1 MADTKNVSK
10 VIYGGKTLIDL
21 TGDTV
26 AADQVQKGVTFHDK
40 TGATVT
46 GTCTKDS
53 TTTDATAAA
62 GEILSGKTAYVN
74 AAKVTGTMTNNGS
87 KKTDI
92 TTKAQKVTIQNG
104 FHDGSGYVQI
114 SATEQA
120 KIIADNILE
129 GVSILGVT
137 GTRKPASGVKIEPS
151 KTVTPY
157 TTAQTIQPGSGY
169 DVMSEVVV
177 SAIAYSEVENTAG
190 GLTVTIGTV
199 APTAA

>member
-21 TGDTV
+21 TADTV
-26 AADQVQKGVTFHDK
+26 AAEQVQKGVTFHDK
-40 TGATVT
+40 SGALLT
-46 GTCTKDS
+46 GTSTKDS
-53 TTTDATAAA
+53 DTKDATAKA

-74 AAKVTGTMTNNGS
+74 GAKVTGTMANNGAQKS
-87 KKTDI
+87 TI
-92 TTKAQKVTIQNG
+92 TTKDQVVNIKNG
-104 FHDGSGYVQI
+104 FHDGSGNVQI
-114 SATEQA
+114 DPTEQA
-120 KIIADNILE
+120 KIIGDNILE
-129 GVSILGVT
+129 NVTILGVK

-157 TTAQTIQPGSGY
+157 TTAQTVQPSSQY

-177 SAIAYSEVENTAG
+177 SAIAYSEVENSAG

-199 APTAA
+199 APSA

>member
-1 MADTKNVSK
+1 MADTKYVSK
-10 VIYGGKTLIDL
+10 VVYGGKTLIDL
-21 TGDTV
+21 TADTV

-40 TGATVT
+40 TGASVI

-53 TTTDATAAA
+53 TTTDATAKA
-62 GEILSGKTAYVN
+62 GEILLGKTAYVN
-74 AAKVTGTMTNNGS
+74 AAKVTGTMANNGAQVNN
-87 KKTDI
+87 I
-92 TTKAQKVTIQNG
+92 TTKAQKVTIKNG

-114 SATEQA
+114 DTTEQS

-129 GVSILGVT
+129 GVTILGVT

-157 TTAQTIQPGSGY
+157 TTAQTVQPSTGY

-177 SAIAYSEVENTAG
+177 SAIAYSEVTNSAG

-199 APTAA
+199 APSA